1 MDETNGLTD
10 SILQSGDSSLQSIGF
25 GSSATDYGS
34 SGSDSGT
41 GFSLDFLADWQL
53 LTRLRG

>member
-10 SILQSGDSSLQSIGF
+10 SILQSGDSSLQSTGF
-25 GSSATDYGS
+25 GS
-34 SGSDSGT
+34 SGSDLILILEPVFSGFF
-41 GFSLDFLADWQL
+41 GGLAI